1 MDLKSISLFSSLS
14 QKMNWLTERQK
25 VLAQNIANANTPGY
39 VPRDLKKISFKAQLD
54 QTNSSTSLS
63 MLVTDSRHLTGSG
76 STSGNNLNV
85 EVQDAKFS
93 MDSPDGNAVKLED
106 ELIKMS
112 DTQMQFG
119 MATSLYRKHVSMLKT
134 ALGRTR

>member
-39 VPRDLKKISFKAQLD
+39 VPKDLKKVSFKARLD
-54 QTNSSTSLS
+54 QINNTGGLHMQTTAKGHMAVPGGQEGHYEIAVQESKFALST
-63 MLVTDSRHLTGSG
+63 
-76 STSGNNLNV
+76 
-85 EVQDAKFS
+85 
-93 MDSPDGNAVKLED
+93 PDGNAVSLED

-112 DTQMQFG
+112 ETQLEYA
-119 MATSLYRKHVSMLKT
+119 MATNLYRKHVGMIKT
-134 ALGRTR
+134 ALGRNR